1 MLHLFVVVV
10 AFVFFGALLAACS
23 GSGRTGDF
31 PFGGPSRSATVQ
43 DRRSA
48 SPERRE
54 GRSTPPERR
63 EGRSTSPERKAAT
76 KPDIQNSEE

>member
-1 MLHLFVVVV
+1 MLHLFVGVV
-10 AFVFFGALLAACS
+10 ALVFFGTLLAACS

-43 DRRSA
+43 
-48 SPERRE
+48 ERRE

-63 EGRSTSPERKAAT
+63 EVRSTPPERKEAT